1 MPTTT
6 FFNAFL
12 PTLIG
17 GLATGVGA
25 FDGAPKSGIEIWEL
39 NNGQL
44 FVADAS
50 RFLLLASV
58 VNAIEKLI

>member
-12 PTLIG
+12 PTPIG
-17 GLATGVGA
+17 GLAPGVGV
-25 FDGAPKSGIEIWEL
+25 FDGAPKSEIGEL

-50 RFLLLASV
+50 RFLLLGSV
-58 VNAIEKLI
+58 VNAIEKQV